1 MNEQVELIKHH
12 DRSLINSRKKVFDK
26 LDNVG
31 AKTFY
36 LKLGEVNHENN
47 NKYFNA
53 NHYKLKDEIKI
64 CFYGV
69 NKDNYLI

>member
-1 MNEQVELIKHH
+1 MISNFGCINSSVEMIKHQ
-12 DRSLINSRKKVFDK
+12 DNSLINSRKKVFDK
-26 LDNVG
+26 LDNVS

-53 NHYKLKDEIKI
+53 IL
-64 CFYGV
+64 
-69 NKDNYLI
+69 